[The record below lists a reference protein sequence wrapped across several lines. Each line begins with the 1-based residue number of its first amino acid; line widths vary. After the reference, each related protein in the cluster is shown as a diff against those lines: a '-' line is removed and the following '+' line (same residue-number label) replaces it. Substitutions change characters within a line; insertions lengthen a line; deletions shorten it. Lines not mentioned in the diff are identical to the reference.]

1 MPRSSAPK
9 GRTICAASQA
19 NAVLPATS
27 KTGITGAALTIALT
41 SIDELKG
48 RLKMLSSNHGKIAK
62 IAGLVLA
69 GGLVIG
75 GLTLVP
81 ALAED
86 AKPRTETIE
95 IRKVI
100 HDGPGKPGDAQA
112 VMQNCPGQAI
122 AVSAEGGAGAK
133 DPGRKDVAQIKLCL
147 KAGTK
152 AETASRLEE
161 VIADLDKQGEMD
173 AGVKAQL
180 KAKLTAKVAELRAA
194 N

>member
-1 MPRSSAPK
+1 
-9 GRTICAASQA
+9 
-19 NAVLPATS
+19 
-27 KTGITGAALTIALT
+27 
-41 SIDELKG
+41 
-48 RLKMLSSNHGKIAK
+48 MLSSNHGKIAK

-75 GLTLVP
+75 GLTFVP

-86 AKPRTETIE
+86 AKPRTETVE

-100 HDGPGKPGDAQA
+100 HDGSGKPGDAEA
-112 VMQNCPGQAI
+112 MMNKCPGEVI
-122 AVSAEGGAGAK
+122 DVSAESGASAK
-133 DPGRKDVAQIKLCL
+133 DPGRKDVAKIKLCL

-161 VIADLDKQGEMD
+161 VIADLDKRGEMD